1 MDPRMHLYFIK
12 RVCFPHN
19 PFNTAKIAD
28 TNNEIIRC
36 RFPLCEVK
44 KVIGQMFLCV
54 WGSPWWSFRA
64 AIVTLVCMCRPRSSF
79 AYTGQYIM
87 YLLYLVFV
95 CICVWVGAVYDVMS
109 SVTFVIL
116 LFRRVLRSLFTCVVG
131 FFVFCL
137 FLCVSCCALL

>member
-1 MDPRMHLYFIK
+1 MHLYFIK

-54 WGSPWWSFRA
+54 
-64 AIVTLVCMCRPRSSF
+64 
-79 AYTGQYIM
+79 
-87 YLLYLVFV
+87 
-95 CICVWVGAVYDVMS
+95 
-109 SVTFVIL
+109 
-116 LFRRVLRSLFTCVVG
+116 
-131 FFVFCL
+131 
-137 FLCVSCCALL
+137 